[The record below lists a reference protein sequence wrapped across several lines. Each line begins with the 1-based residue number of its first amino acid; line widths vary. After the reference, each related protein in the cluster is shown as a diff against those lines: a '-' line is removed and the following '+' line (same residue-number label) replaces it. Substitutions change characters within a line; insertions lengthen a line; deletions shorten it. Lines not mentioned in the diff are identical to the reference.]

1 MREMEYKCDKDILEG
16 EERPGEKQVVVASV
30 LHLFVS
36 LIVLV
41 KAGCFFFLSEITAVQ
56 QQVRKPL
63 NYSLLSNPV
72 RQHGIA
78 TGCEEDTPNT
88 LHYIS
93 AATFTSLGS
102 STIGCQMETG
112 RRVRVK
118 RELMKNT
125 FGERHF
131 KELQPNLE
139 SQQCFSSFTTAKQIH
154 NNNFKSIHHTVCL
167 VAVTKY
173 DLKCVHH

>member
-41 KAGCFFFLSEITAVQ
+41 KAGCLFFFLSKIPAVQ

-125 FGERHF
+125 FGERYF

-139 SQQCFSSFTTAKQIH
+139 SQQCFSSFTTAKQQ
-154 NNNFKSIHHTVCL
+154 F
-167 VAVTKY
+167 
-173 DLKCVHH
+173 